1 MMGMF
6 VGYCIYI
13 ICIYIY
19 DYHGD
24 MYVYQRLIHYTRGDI
39 TGDHFYL
46 RNQKKRGMS
55 RLSNGESE
63 TTGGETPHGF
73 TRPGKLLHNYGKIH
87 NFSWENPL
95 FLWPFSIATLNYQRV
110 SLDRIWNVQRR
121 PFPFELSIDVHRFP
135 SSIYFRMTIFIYE
148 SPYI

>member
-1 MMGMF
+1 
-6 VGYCIYI
+6 
-13 ICIYIY
+13 
-19 DYHGD
+19 

-110 SLDRIWNVQRR
+110 SEMACILAVSFAACQIK
-121 PFPFELSIDVHRFP
+121 
-135 SSIYFRMTIFIYE
+135 
-148 SPYI
+148 